1 MAKTKTIPIQD
12 SLGRVTRRPVNRENL
27 ALYGRVVT
35 NNRGRVAY
43 VKKSPEIRALEI
55 VRGEGATL
63 RRVRLVF
70 KGKYPDKGQRKDGD
84 SGEIYKRHDHK
95 LKLEADLTITVPEDN
110 LEDFKDQL
118 LEWVS
123 DQAER
128 FGLDPDDWTVSE
140 ERNEPA
146 AGAIIGVEVADVV
159 FRNKTNDN
167 ATNALKAQAASI
179 LADYEGTEGEADD
192 ERAEEIE
199 RAEQRTDKRGRT
211 YWMDPVTGRR
221 TLSPELIR

>member
-1 MAKTKTIPIQD
+1 MPKIRIQRSD
-12 SLGRVTRRPVNRENL
+12 GVIQRQTVSKENL
-27 ALYGRVVT
+27 SKYGRVVT

-43 VKKSPEIRALEI
+43 VKKSSEIRALEI

-70 KGKYPDKGQRKDGD
+70 KGKYPDTGQRKGGD

-95 LKLEADLTITVPEDN
+95 LKLEADLTVTVPAED
-110 LEDFKDQL
+110 LEDFKEQL

-128 FGLDPDDWTVSE
+128 FGLDADDWRVDE

-146 AGAIIGVEVADVV
+146 SGAVVGVEVADVI
-159 FRNKTNDN
+159 FRNRSNDA
-167 ATNALKAQAASI
+167 ATNALKAQADAI
-179 LADYEGTEGEADD
+179 LADYEGREGEGD
-192 ERAEEIE
+192 EEEAEILE

-211 YWMDPVTGRR
+211 YWFDPVTGRR
-221 TLSPELIR
+221 TLNPELIR